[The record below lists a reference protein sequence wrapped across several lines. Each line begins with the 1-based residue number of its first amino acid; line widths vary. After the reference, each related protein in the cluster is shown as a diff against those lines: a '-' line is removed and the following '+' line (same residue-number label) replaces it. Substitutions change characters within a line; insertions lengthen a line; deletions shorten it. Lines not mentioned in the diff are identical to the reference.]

1 MFNKNILF
9 FFILLFPY
17 FASSEE
23 PKISNYKK
31 YKDTA
36 SQFRLEQLNV
46 TLEHPWAIS
55 FIKDNQLIV
64 TEKGGGLFTYN
75 LDDGSKTAIK
85 HKIPHIAYKP
95 GGAQGGLLDV
105 YHHPLDDN
113 LYFTYSHDVDGTYSS
128 SAIARGKLGNDEIIN
143 FEQLLIA
150 EPKLKENRHYG
161 ARIVIRKNEL
171 YAGFGERGGEMI
183 AQDPHAHPGSIIRI
197 HTDGTIP
204 NDNPHYTSHPDWLP
218 EIYVIGVRNPQGITL
233 TPDKQHILFSSHGPR
248 GGDHIAMAN
257 SGANFGWKH
266 ISWGGSEYTGLSIG
280 QTAFD
285 SRFTSPMLS
294 WVPSMAISS
303 IQFYEGSVFPEW
315 VGDLIVCSLNG
326 EALIRIDFENGMIV
340 GEEIIFKN
348 KIGRIRDFDI
358 DKDGNIYLISDARK
372 SAIWKLTR

>member
-1 MFNKNILF
+1 
-9 FFILLFPY
+9 
-17 FASSEE
+17 
-23 PKISNYKK
+23 
-31 YKDTA
+31 
-36 SQFRLEQLNV
+36 
-46 TLEHPWAIS
+46 
-55 FIKDNQLIV
+55 
-64 TEKGGGLFTYN
+64 
-75 LDDGSKTAIK
+75 
-85 HKIPHIAYKP
+85 
-95 GGAQGGLLDV
+95 
-105 YHHPLDDN
+105 
-113 LYFTYSHDVDGTYSS
+113 
-128 SAIARGKLGNDEIIN
+128 
-143 FEQLLIA
+143 
-150 EPKLKENRHYG
+150 
-161 ARIVIRKNEL
+161 
-171 YAGFGERGGEMI
+171 MI

-233 TPDKQHILFSSHGPR
+233 TPDKQNILFSSHGPR

-315 VGDLIVCSLNG
+315 AGDLIVCSLNG
-326 EALIRIDFENGMIV
+326 EALIRIDFENGNIV

>member
-1 MFNKNILF
+1 
-9 FFILLFPY
+9 
-17 FASSEE
+17 
-23 PKISNYKK
+23 
-31 YKDTA
+31 
-36 SQFRLEQLNV
+36 
-46 TLEHPWAIS
+46 
-55 FIKDNQLIV
+55 
-64 TEKGGGLFTYN
+64 
-75 LDDGSKTAIK
+75 
-85 HKIPHIAYKP
+85 
-95 GGAQGGLLDV
+95 
-105 YHHPLDDN
+105 
-113 LYFTYSHDVDGTYSS
+113 
-128 SAIARGKLGNDEIIN
+128 
-143 FEQLLIA
+143 
-150 EPKLKENRHYG
+150 
-161 ARIVIRKNEL
+161 
-171 YAGFGERGGEMI
+171 
-183 AQDPHAHPGSIIRI
+183 
-197 HTDGTIP
+197 
-204 NDNPHYTSHPDWLP
+204 
-218 EIYVIGVRNPQGITL
+218 
-233 TPDKQHILFSSHGPR
+233 
-248 GGDHIAMAN
+248 MAN